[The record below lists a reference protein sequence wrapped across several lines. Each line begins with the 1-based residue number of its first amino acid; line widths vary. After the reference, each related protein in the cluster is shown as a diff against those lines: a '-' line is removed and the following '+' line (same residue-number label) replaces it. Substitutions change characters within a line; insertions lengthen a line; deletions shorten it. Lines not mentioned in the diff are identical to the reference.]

1 MQLSL
6 EPKAIED
13 VYRTPLVQQTAFWS
27 RVKATLGMKSRAF
40 EFSAHPCINVTV
52 AYGEFK
58 SAALHAERRRLDCL
72 YALRAGD

>member
-40 EFSAHPCINVTV
+40 EFSVFIQGWAVGPAPMRTWW
-52 AYGEFK
+52 
-58 SAALHAERRRLDCL
+58 CL
-72 YALRAGD
+72 LSR